1 MHRKSEA
8 DKYICCTE
16 TLRLAYFWANWLKNM
31 LSDEYILNYKK
42 TSHKL

>member
-16 TLRLAYFWANWLKNM
+16 TSRLAYFWANWLKNM